1 MKKTYFACFVTGLAV
16 AFVFTLSPGASAVS
30 ITFSN
35 PSPITIPSVGTAT
48 PYPSTINVSGVVG
61 LVGDVNVTLT
71 GVSHTFPSDI
81 GVLLVGPVGQKV
93 ILMDGAGGGTPIVNV
108 NITIDDQASSSL
120 PSSGGIPSG
129 SYRPTNFFPSDVF
142 APPAPGAPYSS
153 LLSVFNGTNPNGVWS
168 LFIQDFSL
176 GDSGSVSGGWSLQ
189 ITAVPEPS
197 TLLLF
202 GVGLMGIAAWI
213 RRKQFP

>member
-1 MKKTYFACFVTGLAV
+1 MKKTYFSYFVTALAV
-16 AFVFTLSPGASAVS
+16 AFVFTFSPGASAVS

-48 PYPSTINVSGVVG
+48 PYPSTINVSSVIG
-61 LVGDVNVTLT
+61 LVADVNVTLT
-71 GVSHTFPSDI
+71 GLSHTFPQDV
-81 GVLLVGPVGQKV
+81 GVLLVGPGGQRV
-93 ILMDGAGGGTPIVNV
+93 VLMDGAGGSTAITNV
-108 NITIDDQASSSL
+108 NITFDDQAASSL

-142 APPAPGAPYSS
+142 APPAPGAPYGS

-168 LFIQDFSL
+168 LFVQDFSA
-176 GDSGSVSGGWSLQ
+176 GDSGSVSGGWGLQ
-189 ITAVPEPS
+189 ITAAPEPS

-202 GVGLMGIAAWI
+202 GLGLVGIAAWI
-213 RRKQFP
+213 RRNQFF